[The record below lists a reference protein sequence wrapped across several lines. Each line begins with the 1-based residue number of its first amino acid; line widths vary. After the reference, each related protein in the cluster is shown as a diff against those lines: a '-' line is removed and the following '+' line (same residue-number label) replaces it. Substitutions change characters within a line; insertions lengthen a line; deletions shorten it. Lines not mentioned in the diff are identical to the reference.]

1 MIFQNLSLLTV
12 GLLTAGL
19 AGALFLL
26 HLLRIKPR
34 EVVVPT
40 ILFWK
45 AALEERRRRRLF
57 GHFRHPRTW
66 AFLVLIAALLVMAL
80 SDPIPASALT
90 DRHSL
95 VLIVDRGASMGA
107 APGGADGRA
116 LLLEDLESVSLIDFV
131 AVVDAGSSS
140 RVAAGFDAPR
150 AAARSALEREG
161 FDAGPPHWASALRL
175 ASTLLSERPQA
186 HVRILTDGHTPIDP
200 AELRLLN
207 GISHDIRLAAPD
219 PEGFHAAEGVPL
231 RRSAAAGSGR
241 IFCRG
246 QHRQALELLVTS
258 DATLTLASDAGSAD
272 LVVEVAEGSGPVV
285 AAGAAVRVHDE
296 VILFPEEEATVLHHV
311 PAGVASL
318 ELSGD
323 AGLSISADSACLA
336 YLSRGERNTL
346 VLVPWL
352 VNPVAPFIRSARG
365 ARALCR
371 LLRQGAGAQQ
381 PSRQVDA
388 GRTFE
393 VALADEGVVSEQLGP
408 IGFIHRLDGGG
419 AVRVHP
425 AHSSH
430 LFEIPNSP
438 AISGLYPTRPS
449 EAASEAVVGSLPRSG
464 GGLALFEVLALLAFG
479 LLLLDASLH
488 LRGRIP

>member
-1 MIFQNLSLLTV
+1 VIFQNLSLLTV

-66 AFLVLIAALLVMAL
+66 AFLVLIAALLVLAL
-80 SDPIPASALT
+80 SDPVPASALT

-107 APGGADGRA
+107 APGGAEGRS
-116 LLLEDLESVSLIDFV
+116 LLLEDLESVSLLDFV
-131 AVVDAGSSS
+131 AVVDAGCSST
-140 RVAAGFDAPR
+140 VAAGFDAPR
-150 AAARSALEREG
+150 ATARSALERDG

-175 ASTLLSERPQA
+175 ASTLLSGRPQA
-186 HVRILTDGHTPIDP
+186 HVRILTDGHTPIDR
-200 AELRLLN
+200 AELSLLN

-219 PEGFHAAEGVPL
+219 PKGFRAEAGVPP
-231 RRSAAAGSGR
+231 RRGPAAGSGR

-246 QHRQALELLVTS
+246 RHKQALELLVAS
-258 DATLTLASDAGSAD
+258 DATLILAEDAAGAD
-272 LVVEVAEGSGPVV
+272 LVVEVTEGTGPVV

-336 YLSRGERNTL
+336 SLSRGEGRTL

-352 VNPVAPFIRSARG
+352 VNPVSPFIRSARG

-371 LLRQGAGAQQ
+371 LLRQGAGVRQ

-393 VALADEGVVSEQLGP
+393 VALADEGVIPEHLGP
-408 IGFIHRLDGGG
+408 AGFIHRLDDGG
-419 AVRVHP
+419 AVRIHP
-425 AHSSH
+425 ADSSH

-438 AISGLYPTRPS
+438 AISGLYPARPP
-449 EAASEAVVGSLPRSG
+449 EAAGETAVGPLPRSG
-464 GGLALFEVLALLAFG
+464 GGLALFEVLAFLAFG
-479 LLLLDASLH
+479 LLLLDAWLH